1 MIDLDGF
8 AEELMAQLSTN
19 ISFTIPIFG
28 GIPVPES
35 CVVTW
40 VIMAVLVIPSAVITR
55 HLELIPKG
63 PQRLLEAV
71 VGGLNNFFHG
81 ILGQYSRKFTPIL
94 GSIGLYLAVA
104 NVVGILG
111 VKPPTKDLNITLALA
126 LCSIVLV
133 EYAGIYAHGP
143 KGWLVSF
150 TKPVALVT
158 PINILELFIRPLS
171 LCMRLFGNILGCFII
186 IEMIRFLAPVF
197 VPLVFGAYFDIFD
210 GLIQA
215 FVFVFLTTLFIKE
228 AVE

>member
-8 AEELMAQLSTN
+8 AEELMAQLSTD

-81 ILGQYSRKFTPIL
+81 ILGQYSCKFTPIL

-158 PINILELFIRPLS
+158 LD
-171 LCMRLFGNILGCFII
+171 RLWGVAL
-186 IEMIRFLAPVF
+186 P
-197 VPLVFGAYFDIFD
+197 
-210 GLIQA
+210 
-215 FVFVFLTTLFIKE
+215 
-228 AVE
+228 